1 MFYSILLWLGETVL
15 GAAVKSIWGSL
26 FPPKTAAD
34 QRAADLAASVKEANN
49 AIQVSQ
55 KVDSESL
62 ASVQSDLDKRVRDP
76 NS

>member
-26 FPPKTAAD
+26 FPPKTAAE
-34 QRAADLAASVKEANN
+34 QRADDLAVSVKEANN
-49 AIQVSQ
+49 AIQTEQ

-62 ASVQSDLDKRVRDP
+62 DDVKSDLARRVRDP
-76 NS
+76 NF

>member
-15 GAAVKSIWGSL
+15 GALFKSLWGSL

-34 QRAADLAASVKEANN
+34 QKAADLAASVKEANN
-49 AIQVSQ
+49 AIKTEQEVGG
-55 KVDSESL
+55 ESL
-62 ASVQSDLDKRVRDP
+62 DDVKSDLARRVRDP

>member
-1 MFYSILLWLGETVL
+1 MFSSILLWLEETVL
-15 GAAVKSIWGSL
+15 GALFKSLWGSL

-34 QRAADLAASVKEANN
+34 QRAADLAVSVKEAND

-62 ASVQSDLDKRVRDP
+62 ASVQSDLDKRVRNP